1 MIYIYCEKDTL
12 KFFIDYINSL
22 ISNYSNLITLV
33 NDVNLF
39 YNNDKCDSTIIF
51 IQKIPS
57 EFNAIRSNNDNV
69 FLLNTE
75 QLSKENTK
83 TFIQNLH
90 SKINIIDYSLANI
103 KIINNLQN
111 KIYYLPYLINS
122 TEIFNYDKTN
132 DIAIIG
138 DWNSAYRL
146 NIKNNLENRTKI
158 NLIEGFDNE
167 RDLIL
172 FKHKILLNVHY
183 DESYK
188 IFEQMRCN
196 RCILNK
202 MIVITEKSLDTD
214 FELKEYII
222 ECDYDNLIETTID
235 VLKNYDYYYNK
246 LFKDFDIEKISKKY
260 KLIGDKFFTPFLT

>member
-33 NDVNLF
+33 NDLSFFN
-39 YNNDKCDSTIIF
+39 NNDKYNSTIIF
-51 IQKIPS
+51 IQNIPS
-57 EFNAIRSNNDNV
+57 EFNLHSFNNDKI

-75 QLSKENTK
+75 QLSRENIK
-83 TFIQNLH
+83 TFIQNLY
-90 SKINIIDYSLANI
+90 STINIIDYSLANI
-103 KIINNLQN
+103 KLINNVQN
-111 KIYYLPYLINS
+111 KVYYLPYLINS
-122 TEIFNYDKTN
+122 MEIFNYDKIN

-138 DWNSAYRL
+138 DWNSTYRL
-146 NIKNNLENRTKI
+146 NIKNNIENITKI
-158 NLIEGFDNE
+158 NLIEGFDKE

-183 DESYK
+183 NESYK

-202 MIVITEKSLDTD
+202 MIIITEKSLDND

-222 ECDYDNLIETTID
+222 ECDYDKLIETTID

-246 LFKDFDIEKISKKY
+246 LFKDFDIEKNSKKY
-260 KLIGDKFFTPFLT
+260 KLISDIFFYNL